1 MAEAF
6 VVKRSCG
13 VNTNDATAVP
23 GDIRSGKTAYV
34 GGEKITGTGSMA
46 KTNATSSISS
56 INGSNKL
63 ESVSVHSFDGE
74 TLVLRVYSTWGDTA
88 CIITVK
94 LS

>member
-46 KTNATSSISS
+46 KTNASGKIQEIDGSTNIDRLGHITFNGTEISIP
-56 INGSNKL
+56 
-63 ESVSVHSFDGE
+63 
-74 TLVLRVYSTWGDTA
+74 VYSTWDDLA
-88 CIITVK
+88 CRIIIT

>member
-34 GGEKITGTGSMA
+34 GGKKITGTGSMA
-46 KTNATSSISS
+46 KTNATASL
-56 INGSNKL
+56 NFSNIG
-63 ESVSVHSFDGE
+63 VSGVRVSSFDGT
-74 TLVLRVYSTWGDTA
+74 TLSLYLKSGGDSSA
-88 CIITVK
+88 ALITVT

>member
-1 MAEAF
+1 MGEAF

-34 GGEKITGTGSMA
+34 GGKKITGTGSMA

-56 INGSNKL
+56 IDGSTNL
-63 ESVSVHSFDGE
+63 ESVSVSSFDGE